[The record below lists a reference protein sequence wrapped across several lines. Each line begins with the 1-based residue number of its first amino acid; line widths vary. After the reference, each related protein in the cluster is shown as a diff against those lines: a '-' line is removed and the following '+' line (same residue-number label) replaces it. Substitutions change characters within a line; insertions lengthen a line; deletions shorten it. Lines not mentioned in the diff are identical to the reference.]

1 MERYRT
7 ELALYDRAERYLKE
21 HLGSDTKLRPKAWKA
36 EVADLTAKKDSLYRE
51 VRKLKEEAAEV
62 ETVKRCVEQ
71 AIPPTEQRKD
81 ITMRTLPI
89 TASKEEIR
97 GLVIAWNELLAQEK
111 YKEALEM
118 FLLDED
124 NELDWTPELL
134 ESAVYAYG
142 CPGYTRE
149 EAKKEFGSSDYK
161 VTSILENPDKDKIID
176 SIDISS
182 DYGWMSKN
190 DIAVIH
196 YDNVPLNGTMS
207 DLTARF
213 FVRKVSDDEI
223 TLAFIDLHV
232 M

>member
-1 MERYRT
+1 
-7 ELALYDRAERYLKE
+7 
-21 HLGSDTKLRPKAWKA
+21 
-36 EVADLTAKKDSLYRE
+36 
-51 VRKLKEEAAEV
+51 
-62 ETVKRCVEQ
+62 
-71 AIPPTEQRKD
+71 
-81 ITMRTLPI
+81 MRTIPI
-89 TASKEEIR
+89 TASKEENR
-97 GLVIAWNELLAQEK
+97 ELVIEWNEFLAQEK

-124 NELDWTPELL
+124 SWTPELL
-134 ESAVYAYG
+134 ESAVYTYG

-149 EAKKEFGSSDYK
+149 EAQKEFGRADYK
-161 VTSILENPDKDKIID
+161 VTSILDNPDRDTIID

-182 DYGWMSKN
+182 DYGWMGSD
-190 DIAVIH
+190 DIAIIH

-213 FVRKVSDDEI
+213 FVRKVNEDEI